1 MLCLPKDDSYDYH
14 DLPTDISINKF
25 HLQADELDISSNVL
39 THTKYNENSY
49 QFDHLNMTT
58 ELQNGQSSLKNSF

>member
-14 DLPTDISINKF
+14 DLPTNISINKF

-49 QFDHLNMTT
+49 
-58 ELQNGQSSLKNSF
+58 